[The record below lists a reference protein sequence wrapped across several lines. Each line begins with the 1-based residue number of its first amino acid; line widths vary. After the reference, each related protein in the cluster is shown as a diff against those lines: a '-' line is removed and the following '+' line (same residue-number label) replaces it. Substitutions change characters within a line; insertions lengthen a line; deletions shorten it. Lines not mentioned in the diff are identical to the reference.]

1 MFLGARLRKESHM
14 SGRDTIAFI
23 LYFVGVLMSIGFGVL
38 LLFCKTILPYHKKVL
53 NVTWEELGPGLQALL
68 QCFIKIAA
76 GGFLVTGLAVLILL
90 IIPFRQGEQWAH
102 WAIPLSGI
110 VFFGFS
116 LYCAARQDIKTH
128 VATPWPVNVLVLIM
142 NIVAFI
148 LSPGF
153 G

>member
-1 MFLGARLRKESHM
+1 M
-14 SGRDTIAFI
+14 
-23 LYFVGVLMSIGFGVL
+23 
-38 LLFCKTILPYHKKVL
+38 
-53 NVTWEELGPGLQALL
+53 TWEELGPRLQVLL

-76 GGFLVTGLAVLILL
+76 AGFLVTGLTLLILL
-90 IIPFRQGEQWAH
+90 FIPFRQGEQWAH
-102 WAIPLSGI
+102 WAIPLLGI

-116 LYCAARQDIKTH
+116 LYCAARQAIKTH
-128 VATPWPVNVLVLIM
+128 VATPWPVNLLVMIM